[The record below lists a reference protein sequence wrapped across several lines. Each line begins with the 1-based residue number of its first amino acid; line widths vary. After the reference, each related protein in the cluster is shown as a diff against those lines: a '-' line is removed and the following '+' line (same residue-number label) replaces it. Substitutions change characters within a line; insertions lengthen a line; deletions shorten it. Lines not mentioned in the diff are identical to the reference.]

1 MPDILDTS
9 IAGSPTTRW
18 FEPGHQIALFAAS
31 DLMENKDNDQGE
43 FCEHP
48 NCCGSASSESTAMGV
63 LGTEMMF
70 QDPRWLGPTMQ
81 VYLIP
86 SDTYVGMIYGNMIS
100 VMKSYSLL
108 ESMQTQSYIFFL
120 LF

>member
-1 MPDILDTS
+1 MVSTKMPDILDAS

-63 LGTEMMF
+63 VRHRDDVSRPQMARANHAGVL
-70 QDPRWLGPTMQ
+70 
-81 VYLIP
+81 
-86 SDTYVGMIYGNMIS
+86 DTI
-100 VMKSYSLL
+100 
-108 ESMQTQSYIFFL
+108 
-120 LF
+120 